1 MSDRRKRI
9 AEKVAALKRMTTT
22 AGCSEAEAVAAAAL
36 AAKLMAEHGLHED
49 DIEIVQASAH
59 VPRDIPLWYMSLL
72 GTIGRVTNTAG
83 IWTQP
88 ARGRAIVTFH
98 GRDPGPQVAC
108 YLRDV
113 VFRACA
119 EEQRRF
125 KELDYYRYRSRKAK
139 AKALEAF
146 NQGLAIRL
154 TQRLSALFA
163 SSISSAERERAAA
176 AAHRATPVDDAKE
189 RKIRKVNNAAAMAHG
204 VHRGGEI
211 TLQHGVGTA
220 APLAIEAKP

>member
-9 AEKVAALKRMTTT
+9 AEKVAALKRKTTA
-22 AGCSEAEAVAAAAL
+22 AGCSEAEAMAAAAL

-59 VPRDIPLWYMSLL
+59 VPRDIPLWHMSLL
-72 GTIGRVTNTAG
+72 ATIGRVTNTAA
-83 IWTQP
+83 IWSQP
-88 ARGRAIVTFH
+88 GKGRATITFH

-125 KELDYYRYRSRKAK
+125 KDLDYYRFRTRKAK

-154 TQRLSALFA
+154 TQRLSDLFA
-163 SSISSAERERAAA
+163 PSISPAEQERASA
-176 AAHRATPVDDAKE
+176 AAHRATPVDDPKE
-189 RKIRKVNNAAAMAHG
+189 RKIRKVSNSVAMAHG
-204 VHRGGEI
+204 FQRGGEI
-211 TLQHGVGTA
+211 TLQHGVGA
-220 APLAIEAKP
+220 DAPLAIEAKP